1 MWTADD
7 KGRKKKVSLTLLG
20 LEAELPVLLSKCGG
34 VLQSGSLEESISFG
48 HVGYCLPSEQ

>member
-20 LEAELPVLLSKCGG
+20 LEAELPVLSKCGG
-34 VLQSGSLEESISFG
+34 VLQSGSLEQSVSFG